1 MSAANGLCQS
11 RPQLYSTAHTDEGG
25 VGDMVDLNFIA
36 AMSAANGLV
45 VDHRSLAAMSAANG
59 LPKWI
64 TVFNTPTKEVLTN
77 RLTEEA

>member
-1 MSAANGLCQS
+1 
-11 RPQLYSTAHTDEGG
+11 
-25 VGDMVDLNFIA
+25 MVDLNFIA